1 MKPNLSFLSSL
12 SLTLSVVAY
21 GAEPQLDWLN
31 TPAGIPC
38 RPIVALLQGR
48 TGKEAEAAKQRIKDL
63 EQRVAQGEKLPTSLR
78 GWVEWAYTSPV
89 DGSPQPFAVGV
100 PENYEAGR
108 RYPLV
113 IMLHGSG
120 GTHLDYHGQL
130 PTDHLVLH
138 VLGYS
143 KKANYRGIGEQD
155 VLSALDEVEKAWSI
169 DPERIHLQGHSIGG
183 QGAFTL
189 ASRHPDWFASVAPCA
204 GWSINTTPEN
214 WGPCPVLALTS
225 RDDRECSRLARYGL
239 VAAWADGGT
248 PSLWLFEGRGHW
260 WEPKDVPPLN
270 AWRMGRTRPPAPTHW
285 QYVAEDSVSN
295 GAWYVHIR
303 TWGFEA
309 TPPRFK
315 VNVDERQIAITTRN
329 IAALTVNPAS
339 IPGTATLPLVVDGCE
354 LGSVE
359 RGDESIDLVRTG
371 TAWQRGA
378 FPSGRSHGTGGID
391 ALFHGE
397 PYAVVV
403 GTLGDAAA
411 VARRETLARHLARY
425 AGGAVAI
432 WDERETGAAPVFHD
446 TDALN
451 APEALAGRNLILIGR
466 PEEFRG
472 LERFTGGMP
481 AQITNDTVISGTQSW
496 PLAERTAGILGLR
509 ADEPARLV
517 YWLGSVGETGYAVG
531 NLPWRKTG
539 CNDSR
544 QRSTPDLWIVGHHGN
559 RLVAARR
566 LAGDWTWT
574 HSPVSNAV
582 LNDPS
587 VAGCA
592 NIVAKAI
599 AGAVPCDLALAPVLE
614 KEKGFR
620 VYPDAEPGVTTVEDL
635 AALRWG
641 ERVLLLEPTGAQLQ
655 TALKDSE
662 TRFVSA
668 GISTENLVPERRYRV
683 AIEAPFAWPL
693 LRLIPDPDLP
703 GILLPTLESVV
714 TRF

>member
-1 MKPNLSFLSSL
+1 MNRTRCAISF
-12 SLTLSVVAY
+12 TLNALAY
-21 GAEPQLDWLN
+21 GAEPQLEWLN

-38 RPIVALLQGR
+38 RPIITLLQQR
-48 TGKEAEAAKQRIKDL
+48 TGKEADAAQERIKDL
-63 EQRVAQGEKLPTSLR
+63 EQRAARGETMPASLR
-78 GWVEWAYTSPV
+78 GWVEWAYRSPV

-100 PENYEAGR
+100 PENYEMGR

-120 GTHLDYHGQL
+120 GTHLDYRGEL
-130 PTDHLVLH
+130 PADHLVLH
-138 VLGYS
+138 VIGYS
-143 KKANYRGIGEQD
+143 RKASYRGIGEQD
-155 VLSALDEVEKAWSI
+155 IISALNEVEKAWSI
-169 DPERIHLQGHSIGG
+169 DPERIHLQGHSMGG

-189 ASRHPDWFASVAPCA
+189 ASRHPDWFASTVSFA
-204 GWSINTTPEN
+204 GWAINTSPEN

-239 VAAWADGGT
+239 AAAWADGGN
-248 PSLWLFEGRGHW
+248 PSLWLSNGLGHW
-260 WEPKDVPPLN
+260 WQPKDVPSIN
-270 AWRMGRTRPPAPTHW
+270 AWRMSKTRPTAPSKW
-285 QYVAEDSVSN
+285 QYVAEDSASN

-303 TWGFEA
+303 TWGSEA

-315 VNVDERQIAITTRN
+315 VTVDERQIAINTRN
-329 IAALTVNPAS
+329 IAALTVTPAN
-339 IPGTATLPLVVDGCE
+339 IPGTAPLSLVIDGCE
-354 LGSVE
+354 LGGVK
-359 RGDESIDLVRTG
+359 RGDEPVDLDRTNDSWRRE
-371 TAWQRGA
+371 AV
-378 FPSGRSHGTGGID
+378 PVGRTHGTGGID
-391 ALFHGE
+391 ALYHGE

-403 GTLGDAAA
+403 GTLGDAAT
-411 VARRETLARHLARY
+411 VARREKLAQHLSRY
-425 AGGAVAI
+425 AGGSVAI
-432 WDERETGAAPVFHD
+432 WDERTTGAAPVFHD
-446 TDALN
+446 TD

-472 LERFTGGMP
+472 VERFTAGLP
-481 AQITNDTVISGTQSW
+481 AQITNDAVIFGTQSW
-496 PLAERTAGILGLR
+496 SLTERTAGILGLR
-509 ADEPARLV
+509 ADDPRHLV
-517 YWLGSVGETGYAVG
+517 YWLGSIGETSYAVE

-544 QRSTPDLWIVGHHGN
+544 QRSTPDLWIVGHHGP

-574 HSPVSNAV
+574 PASANNTV
-582 LNDPS
+582 LSDPS

-592 NIVAKAI
+592 GVVAKAI
-599 AGAVPCDLALAPVLE
+599 LGAVPCDLALVPVLE

-620 VYPDAEPGVTTVEDL
+620 VYPEAEPGVTTVEDL

-655 TALKDSE
+655 IALKDNE

-703 GILLPTLESVV
+703 GILLSPLVQDALRGKPSHQ
-714 TRF
+714 